1 MPIHDW
7 TRMQAG
13 DFHHFHQ
20 GWITN
25 IANALNTGGLPP
37 GYMAMADRVFS
48 SSRPDAVAGSDEPP
62 AGVSRQEKPPAARF
76 VARFDKGAYAQ
87 RADQVVIRHVEDGDV
102 AVIAVVSP
110 GHKAG
115 RIWFRTF
122 VHRVAD
128 LLSQGVHLLIVD
140 PLPPTPRDPNG
151 IHKAIWDEF
160 DDLPG
165 EVPVGKPLSLV
176 AYVGAEMPTAYVD
189 FIGVGDPL
197 PDMPIFL
204 SEDKYVTVP
213 LEETYNRAWA
223 AYPTLLKERME
234 RPAD

>member
-7 TRMQAG
+7 TRMEAG

-25 IANALNTGGLPP
+25 LANALNAGGLPS
-37 GYMAMADRVFS
+37 GYTAMVDRVFS
-48 SSRPDAVAGSDEPP
+48 SSHPDAVAGSNEPP
-62 AGVSRQEKPPAARF
+62 VGVSRQETPPPGRY
-76 VARFDKGAYAQ
+76 VARYDMGAYAQ
-87 RADQVVIRHVEDGDV
+87 RADQVVVRHTEHGDV
-102 AVIAVVSP
+102 AVVAVVSP

-115 RIWFRTF
+115 RIWLRTF
-122 VHRVAD
+122 VHRVTD
-128 LLSQGVHLLIVD
+128 LLSQGIHLLIVD
-140 PLPPTPRDPNG
+140 LLPPTPRDPKG

-160 DDLPG
+160 DDLPFDA
-165 EVPVGKPLSLV
+165 PAGKPLTLA

-197 PDMPIFL
+197 PEMPIFL
-204 SEDKYVTVP
+204 SEDRYVMAP
-213 LEETYNRAWA
+213 LEETYNQAWA
-223 AYPTLLKERME
+223 AYPATLKAQME